1 MLIPAPNLRVYIATG
16 STDMRKA
23 INGLSILVESRMEL
37 DPFSG
42 HLFVFSNRRRNL
54 IKVLYWDRNGF
65 CLWQKRLERDR
76 FRWPEGVELGTR
88 RSQRTGP
95 YGKREDAVMQISMRE
110 LRWLLEGLDVIQGKA
125 HQQLQYTSVT

>member
-1 MLIPAPNLRVYIATG
+1 MLIPADKLKVYIARG

-23 INGLSILVESRMEL
+23 INGLSILVERRMEH

-42 HLFVFSNRRRNL
+42 HLFVFTNRRRNL

-76 FRWPEGVELGTR
+76 FRWPEAVER
-88 RSQRTGP
+88 RSKGSGL
-95 YGKREDAVMQISMRE
+95 YRERGDEVLQISMRQ
-110 LRWLLEGLDVIQGKA
+110 LRWLLDGLEVMQGRA
-125 HQQLQYTSVT
+125 HGQLQYTSVT